1 MKTIN
6 KTKYSWIGLLA
17 IALMI
22 VGLIAQFVYG
32 DMFSAG
38 DQSFNFFASG
48 DFAAGVFSAGTFAI
62 GIFSAGI
69 FSLGFFSI
77 GIFNVGLFAVGI
89 FVYGYRKKQYQ
100 KTIEA

>member
-6 KTKYSWIGLLA
+6 KTKYAWIGLLA
-17 IALMI
+17 IVLMI
-22 VGLIAQFVYG
+22 VGLVGQFFYA

-38 DQSFNFFASG
+38 DRSFNFFASG
-48 DFAAGVFSAGTFAI
+48 DFAAGVFAAGTFAV

-69 FSLGFFSI
+69 FSLGIFSI

-89 FVYGYRKKQYQ
+89 FVYGYRKKNRQQ
-100 KTIEA
+100 MIEI